1 MSREVPQ
8 VGHFDVNRTRVG
20 ENVDEAILW
29 PKTCKL
35 LFNFK
40 YMGHSN
46 AGELRPQSFITFS
59 SRQYAKALI
68 QSSRKNSFSKN
79 DTLCFLSF

>member
-20 ENVDEAILW
+20 KDVDEAILW

-46 AGELRPQSFITFS
+46 AGEL
-59 SRQYAKALI
+59 
-68 QSSRKNSFSKN
+68 
-79 DTLCFLSF
+79 